1 MTMRILLTFIL
12 ALSLQ
17 SLHAQAI
24 HDAIALK
31 NFLDAG
37 GKIAEKGN
45 ADALYNILKRN
56 RSGLEKPRSILTKEN

>member
-1 MTMRILLTFIL
+1 MRILLTLIF

-31 NFLDAG
+31 KFLDAG
-37 GKIAEKGN
+37 GKIVDGGN
-45 ADALYNILKRN
+45 SEALYNILKRN
-56 RSGLEKPRSILTKEN
+56 RFGLEK